1 MALLRLRSVPTT
13 CPSNC
18 TSVLRSRKIRDSKV
32 SRRIVYETIRVRIEG
47 IHPASRIGIMIF
59 ERSKRSRLRFVMKF
73 PNKMPGLAENRLDHR
88 QPAARRRQGGIA
100 AESQPVFKQTV
111 PANSDIAKPTG
122 IAIANR

>member
-1 MALLRLRSVPTT
+1 
-13 CPSNC
+13 
-18 TSVLRSRKIRDSKV
+18 
-32 SRRIVYETIRVRIEG
+32 
-47 IHPASRIGIMIF
+47 
-59 ERSKRSRLRFVMKF
+59 MKF

-88 QPAARRRQGGIA
+88 QPAVRRRQGGIA